1 MYYSSILITNY
12 YREQTDLILKTII
25 DTNINLNIS
34 IFCEKQD
41 TYKTI
46 KDLTYHIGNVG
57 VDLKINNQNRQDIDI
72 AAFTYNDAKYI
83 RKELQVNNE
92 SLYFLYIY
100 ITTFSTNLKE
110 LDYFVN
116 KLEGLLQSKGMQT
129 RKAYFRQEQAYLSV
143 LPIMKND
150 NDLKNVSRR
159 NILTSG
165 LVSTYP
171 FISSAIFDENGIFIG
186 TNIYNNSLVFVDRYD
201 STKYKNAN
209 ICIFGTSGAGKSF
222 YTKLLI
228 LRYRLLGIEQYII
241 DPDREYGELCKN
253 LNGTLIKMG
262 PGSNTFINI
271 FDIREN
277 SLEDGE
283 TGYLANKISKLI
295 GFFNLIFGD
304 INEEEKAILEEK
316 LIELYRRKG
325 ITFDDNSLHKIEK
338 IK

>member
-1 MYYSSILITNY
+1 MKEISPTYINLRNPKHIEIDEMYYSSILITNY

-92 SLYFLYIY
+92 NLYFLYIY
-100 ITTFSTNLKE
+100 ITTFSTNLRE

-150 NDLKNVSRR
+150 IDLKNISRR

-171 FISSAIFDENGIFIG
+171 FISSAIFDEDGIFIG

-209 ICIFGTSGAGKSF
+209 ICIFGTSGAGNLF
-222 YTKLLI
+222 I
-228 LRYRLLGIEQYII
+228 LNY
-241 DPDREYGELCKN
+241 
-253 LNGTLIKMG
+253 
-262 PGSNTFINI
+262 
-271 FDIREN
+271 
-277 SLEDGE
+277 
-283 TGYLANKISKLI
+283 
-295 GFFNLIFGD
+295 
-304 INEEEKAILEEK
+304 
-316 LIELYRRKG
+316 
-325 ITFDDNSLHKIEK
+325 
-338 IK
+338 